1 MRNSI
6 ETSSKQSHFSIPSAK
21 PSIESSEVPVEVSS
35 QKTTLVSSTIG
46 VPVPEQ
52 GSSSRWTMS
61 SKATLVSK
69 TENVPTVSSS
79 IVVVSKPNEISN
91 SENDDHGLNSSSAP
105 SGTDDRSFKPA
116 MVSTVVNNDNLNE
129 NRSALSSRSNQPSSS
144 NVPAFQK
151 AAVKSSSSSEVKKNG
166 KILPQTGEE
175 EFMDVLSIVGL
186 IMVGGVVGI
195 EISKHRHN

>member
-1 MRNSI
+1 M
-6 ETSSKQSHFSIPSAK
+6 
-21 PSIESSEVPVEVSS
+21 
-35 QKTTLVSSTIG
+35 
-46 VPVPEQ
+46 
-52 GSSSRWTMS
+52 
-61 SKATLVSK
+61 
-69 TENVPTVSSS
+69 
-79 IVVVSKPNEISN
+79 
-91 SENDDHGLNSSSAP
+91 
-105 SGTDDRSFKPA
+105 
-116 MVSTVVNNDNLNE
+116 VNNDNLNE
-129 NRSALSSRSNQPSSS
+129 DNEASSRRSNQPSSS

>member
-1 MRNSI
+1 M
-6 ETSSKQSHFSIPSAK
+6 
-21 PSIESSEVPVEVSS
+21 
-35 QKTTLVSSTIG
+35 
-46 VPVPEQ
+46 PEQ
-52 GSSSRWTMS
+52 GSSSRWTVS
-61 SKATLVSK
+61 SKATLVSR
-69 TENVPTVSSS
+69 TENIPTVSSS
-79 IVVVSKPNEISN
+79 IVVVSKPNETSN
-91 SENDDHGLNSSSAP
+91 SENDDYGLNSSSAP

-175 EFMDVLSIVGL
+175 KEFMDVLSIVGL

>member
-1 MRNSI
+1 M
-6 ETSSKQSHFSIPSAK
+6 
-21 PSIESSEVPVEVSS
+21 
-35 QKTTLVSSTIG
+35 
-46 VPVPEQ
+46 PEQ
-52 GSSSRWTMS
+52 GSSSRWS
-61 SKATLVSK
+61 SKSTLVSK

-79 IVVVSKPNEISN
+79 IVVVSKPNETSN

-175 EFMDVLSIVGL
+175 EEFMDVLSIVGL